1 MNSAT
6 FGVGSSSAG
15 LLTGSPFGASARGAQ
30 ETPPDALGTGA
41 LGCHGLRMTR
51 LRSIVL
57 KVVLC
62 CLGLA
67 CTKREPSEGKEMK
80 EQARPLRVAVASNFA
95 STSETLAQAFERKAS
110 VHVELSFGSTGK
122 LYAQIENGAPF
133 DVFLA
138 ADQGRPRLLEQ
149 HGHAVAGSR
158 RTYAIGRL
166 ALYGKALKHPED
178 GKLDLTP
185 ENVTRLA
192 IANPE
197 TAPYGAATR
206 RLLVGLDLWALM
218 SPKIVVGENISQTLQ
233 FVETGAAELG
243 FVAMSSLVGKS
254 QNEYWLV
261 PQSLHEPIAQ
271 DAVALA
277 PKSQHPNAIEF
288 LEFLS
293 STEAVELIRRAG
305 YDAP

>member
-1 MNSAT
+1 M
-6 FGVGSSSAG
+6 GWHERR
-15 LLTGSPFGASARGAQ
+15 LTPLRFI
-30 ETPPDALGTGA
+30 ALN
-41 LGCHGLRMTR
+41 
-51 LRSIVL
+51 
-57 KVVLC
+57 VVLC
-62 CLGLA
+62 CLVLA
-67 CTKREPSEGKEMK
+67 CTKRESGEGMEKE
-80 EQARPLRVAVASNFA
+80 EERALRVAVASNFA
-95 STSETLAQAFERKAS
+95 ATSEALAQAFERRSS
-110 VHVELSFGSTGK
+110 VRVELSFGSTGK

-138 ADQGRPRLLEQ
+138 ADEERPRLLEE

-197 TAPYGAATR
+197 TAPYGAAAR
-206 RLLVGLDLWALM
+206 GVLKGLDLWAAM

-233 FVETGAAELG
+233 FVEVGAAELG
-243 FVAMSSLVGKS
+243 FVAMPSLVGKS
-254 QNEYWLV
+254 QSEYWRV
-261 PQSLHEPIAQ
+261 PQTLHEPIEQ

-277 PKSQHPNAIEF
+277 PKNQHPNAVEF
-288 LEFLS
+288 LDFLS
-293 STEAVELIRRAG
+293 SSEGVELIRNAG
-305 YDAP
+305 YDAPRGIGAAAD